1 MTKED
6 IHEFER
12 NDRKKKLQS
21 NDSSQETAGKK
32 SIKEVAKNSNL
43 STKAVFERIK
53 EKLNNNLEG
62 RKNGIT
68 TRAEK
73 KKTPEKEI

>member
-21 NDSSQETAGKK
+21 NDSSQENAVKK

>member
-6 IHEFER
+6 IHVFEL